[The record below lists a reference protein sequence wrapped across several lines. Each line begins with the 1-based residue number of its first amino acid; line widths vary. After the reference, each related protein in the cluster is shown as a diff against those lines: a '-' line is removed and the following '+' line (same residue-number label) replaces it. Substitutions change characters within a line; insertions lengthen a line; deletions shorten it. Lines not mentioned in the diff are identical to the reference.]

1 MTGVFLSEKQDGSYF
16 PVVKVAETICFYS
29 REILVTK
36 SQEFGSVREAYLC
49 EISKVNLIQ
58 NPIHVTLGLG
68 HSSQCAV
75 ELMCSNLKGLISVEQ
90 GHFFSFM

>member
-58 NPIHVTLGLG
+58 NPIHVTLGLATDFLIDG
-68 HSSQCAV
+68 RCSSIW
-75 ELMCSNLKGLISVEQ
+75 ELRLGD
-90 GHFFSFM
+90 